1 MRELI
6 IIRGA
11 GDLASGVSH
20 RLKKGGFRVIM
31 LEIEKPTVIR
41 KTVSFATAVFAG
53 EAEIEGIKAVKA
65 DTYQEAAALSRTNII
80 PVLIDPTGESIK
92 ALKPDGVVDC
102 ILAKK
107 NLGTNIHMAPAVVA
121 AGPGFTAG
129 IDAHAV
135 VETNRGHY
143 LGRVIWDGS
152 AEPNTGTPGDI
163 GGYSKERLIK
173 APAQGRVRIIRD
185 IGSMVKAGDPLC
197 EIEGKYALAAID
209 GLVRGM
215 IIDGSQVYEGMKIGD
230 VDPRGSKIDYRT
242 ISDKARAIGGG
253 VLEALLS
260 IFDRRDMDA

>member
-11 GDLASGVSH
+11 GDLASGVGH

-41 KTVSFATAVFAG
+41 RTVSFATAVFAG

-121 AGPGFTAG
+121 AGPGFTACR
-129 IDAHAV
+129 A
-135 VETNRGHY
+135 
-143 LGRVIWDGS
+143 
-152 AEPNTGTPGDI
+152 
-163 GGYSKERLIK
+163 
-173 APAQGRVRIIRD
+173 AQGWS
-185 IGSMVKAGDPLC
+185 G
-197 EIEGKYALAAID
+197 
-209 GLVRGM
+209 
-215 IIDGSQVYEGMKIGD
+215 
-230 VDPRGSKIDYRT
+230 
-242 ISDKARAIGGG
+242 RA
-253 VLEALLS
+253 S
-260 IFDRRDMDA
+260 